1 MPAPD
6 ASQPIPVVAA
16 VIRRGDGRILL
27 AQRLPGGPHGGLW
40 EFPGG
45 KVEPG
50 ETPEGALVREIQ
62 EELGVTVAV
71 GDHLLTVEHTYPHLA
86 IRLMAY
92 CCRLNDAGKP
102 RPLHCQ
108 DLCWVLPDELLDRPL
123 PAADLPIARL
133 AAGGPS
139 AVSVLDTPAGGPL
152 I

>member
-6 ASQPIPVVAA
+6 SSQPIPVVAA

-71 GDHLLTVEHTYPHLA
+71 GDHLLTVEHTYPHIV

-92 CCRLNDAGKP
+92 ACQLDDRGEP
-102 RPLHCQ
+102 QPLHCQ
-108 DLCWVLPDELLDRPL
+108 DLRWVPRDELLDRPM

-133 AAGGPS
+133 ASGSPRS
-139 AVSVLDTPAGGPL
+139 ASVLDTPEGGPL
-152 I
+152 P